1 MSEKELIRDEEEIN
15 KILELQQEI
24 QREVA
29 KAINENKKTATV
41 GNRIILIIK
50 DPEDDQDGDN
60 VKDILEYEVTSEK
73 GSIKATAQKD
83 KNTGKVI
90 NVDVDFDIETVNIL
104 LNNQRRKEL
113 EDNRR
118 IEKHLVGGNESELLK
133 KEVEMGLKKGDA
145 ALMDTRR
152 ENTKTETVGM
162 FLSRAFGERDVDELY
177 KVKGRGSHDFKYVI
191 KKSNGTYKTL
201 DLSTRSEG
209 TNTRQKIWIM
219 KDGKLEEKTVAS
231 LLLKGRYGIATD
243 MPKDVTTSN
252 TTSYMVQR
260 LPNGQYLAV
269 EMAQARGI
277 NRNTSGDLMQ
287 KELMSRSKSRCQMED
302 TVKAAELAKHIEP
315 IMKDGILTT
324 EELELVKKLKEDKN
338 MNNSEVRM
346 TVDTITSLK
355 EMGFKCDEIKPML
368 EDWGKD
374 KIKKVSE
381 ELKKDDISRKE
392 IEEDEKLPGGGTRS
406 RGYDPKHDF

>member
-1 MSEKELIRDEEEIN
+1 MSEKELIRDEKEIN
-15 KILELQQEI
+15 KLLELQREI
-24 QREVA
+24 ETEVA
-29 KAINENKKTATV
+29 KAINENRSSATV
-41 GNRIILIIK
+41 GNRIILIIQ
-50 DPEDDQDGDN
+50 DPEDDPNDEN
-60 VKDILEYEVTSEK
+60 ILEYKAVSEQGSIEVTTK
-73 GSIKATAQKD
+73 KD
-83 KNTGKVI
+83 KKTGKI
-90 NVDVDFDIETVNIL
+90 LDVDVDFDIKTVNIIL
-104 LNNQRRKEL
+104 DNERRKEL
-113 EDNRR
+113 ENNRR
-118 IEKHLVGGNESELLK
+118 VEKHLVGSRESDLLK

-201 DLSTRSEG
+201 DLSTKSEG
-209 TNTRQKIWIM
+209 TNTRQKIWLM
-219 KDGKLEEKTVAS
+219 KDGKLEEKTVDS

-243 MPKDVTTSN
+243 MPENVATSN

-277 NRNTSGDLMQ
+277 NRNTSGNLIQ
-287 KELMSRSKSRCQMED
+287 KELMSRSKSRRQMED
-302 TVKAAELAKHIEP
+302 TVQEAELAKQIEP

-346 TVDTITSLK
+346 TVDTIVSLK
-355 EMGFKCDEIKPML
+355 DMGFSCDEIKPML
-368 EDWGKD
+368 ENWEKNEIKAVSE
-374 KIKKVSE
+374 KIKKG
-381 ELKKDDISRKE
+381 DISKSE
-392 IEEDEKLPGGGTRS
+392 IEEEDQKLPGGGSRN